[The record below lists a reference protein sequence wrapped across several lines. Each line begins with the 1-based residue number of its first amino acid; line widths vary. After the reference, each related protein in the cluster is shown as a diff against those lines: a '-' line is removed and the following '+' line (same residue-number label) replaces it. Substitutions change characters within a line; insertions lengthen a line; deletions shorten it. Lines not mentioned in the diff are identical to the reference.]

1 MSIYLVAGGAR
12 SGKSRKGEEL
22 ALTLAGSGKPIFIA
36 TAEAIDDEMTTRI
49 KKHQTDRVETFSL
62 VEEPKN
68 LSKALKEIDSN
79 ATVLVDC
86 LTLWLS
92 NNMMGEGTDSSETV
106 IAAAKARTGATIFIS
121 NEVGEGIVPMH
132 PVSREFR
139 DLSGIMNQQFAAAA
153 DKVYFM
159 KFGIAQEIK

>member
-1 MSIYLVAGGAR
+1 MTLIFIAGGAR

-22 ALTLAGSGKPIFIA
+22 AKSLAGSAKPIFIA
-36 TAEAIDDEMTTRI
+36 TAEAVDDEMTSRI
-49 KKHQTDRVETFSL
+49 KKHQDDRGTAFEL

-68 LSKALKEIDSN
+68 LTKALKEIDPQ

-92 NNMMGEGTDSSETV
+92 NNMMGEGADTNQSVIDS
-106 IAAAKARTGATIFIS
+106 ARARTGVTIFIS

-139 DLSGIMNQQFAAAA
+139 DLSGIMNQEFASAS

-159 KFGIAQEIK
+159 KFGIAQELK

>member
-1 MSIYLVAGGAR
+1 MSIYFIAGGAR

-22 ALTLAGSGKPIFIA
+22 ALSLSGGNKPIFIA
-36 TAEAIDDEMTTRI
+36 TAEAVDDEMTKRI
-49 KKHQTDRVETFSL
+49 QKHQNDRGDAFSL

-68 LSKALKEIDSN
+68 LSKALKELDTD

-92 NNMMGEGTDSSETV
+92 NNMMGEGADTNESV
-106 IAAAKARTGATIFIS
+106 IAAARAREGATIFIS

-132 PVSREFR
+132 PVSRQFR
-139 DLSGIMNQQFAAAA
+139 DLSGIMNQQFAQAAE
-153 DKVYFM
+153 KVYFM
-159 KFGIAQEIK
+159 KFGIAQELK

>member
-22 ALTLAGSGKPIFIA
+22 AKNFAGSAKPIFIA
-36 TAEAIDDEMTTRI
+36 TAEAVDEEMTSRI
-49 KKHQTDRVETFSL
+49 KKHQDDRGAAFDL

-68 LSKALKEIDSN
+68 LTKALKEIDPQ

-92 NNMMGEGTDSSETV
+92 NNMMGEGTDSNESV
-106 IAAAKARTGATIFIS
+106 IAAARARAGATIFIS

-139 DLSGIMNQQFAAAA
+139 DLSGIMNQQFAEAA

-159 KFGIAQEIK
+159 KFGIAQELK

>member
-1 MSIYLVAGGAR
+1 MSIYFVAGGAR

-22 ALTLAGSGKPIFIA
+22 AKNLAGSSKPIFIA
-36 TAEAIDDEMTTRI
+36 TAEAVDEEMTSRI
-49 KKHQTDRVETFSL
+49 KKHQDDRGTAFDL
-62 VEEPKN
+62 VEEPRN
-68 LSKALKEIDSN
+68 LTKALKDVDAD

-92 NNMMGEGTDSSETV
+92 NNMMGEGTDTNQSV
-106 IAAAKARTGATIFIS
+106 IDAARARKGATIFIS

-139 DLSGIMNQQFAAAA
+139 DLSGIMNQQFAQAS

-159 KFGIAQEIK
+159 KFGIAQELK

>member
-1 MSIYLVAGGAR
+1 MSIYFIAGGAR

-22 ALTLAGSGKPIFIA
+22 ARTLAGSAKPIFIA
-36 TAEAIDDEMTTRI
+36 TAEAVDDEMSERI
-49 KKHQTDRVETFSL
+49 QKHQNDRGDAFSL

-68 LSKALKEIDSN
+68 LSKALKEINTD

-92 NNMMGEGTDSSETV
+92 NNMMGDGNDSNESV
-106 IAAAKARTGATIFIS
+106 IAAARARKGATIFIS

-132 PVSREFR
+132 PVSRQFR
-139 DLSGIMNQQFAAAA
+139 DLSGIMNQQFAQAAE
-153 DKVYFM
+153 KVYFI
-159 KFGIAQEIK
+159 KFGIAQELK

>member
-1 MSIYLVAGGAR
+1 MTLIFIAGGAR

-22 ALTLAGSGKPIFIA
+22 AKSLAGSAKPIFIA
-36 TAEAIDDEMTTRI
+36 TAEAVDDEMTSRI
-49 KKHQTDRVETFSL
+49 KKHQDDRGGDFDL

-68 LSKALKEIDSN
+68 LSKALKEIDSD

-92 NNMMGEGTDSSETV
+92 NNMMGEGSDTNESV
-106 IAAAKARTGATIFIS
+106 IAAARTRRGATIFIS

-132 PVSREFR
+132 PVSRKFR
-139 DLSGIMNQQFAAAA
+139 DLSGIMNQEFARAAE
-153 DKVYFM
+153 KVYFM
-159 KFGIAQEIK
+159 KFGIAQELK

>member
-1 MSIYLVAGGAR
+1 MSIYFVAGGAR

-22 ALTLAGSGKPIFIA
+22 AKSLAGSSRPIFIA
-36 TAEAIDDEMTTRI
+36 TAEAVDEEMTSRI
-49 KKHQTDRVETFSL
+49 KKHQDDRGNTFDL

-68 LSKALKEIDSN
+68 LTKALKDIDTE

-92 NNMMGEGTDSSETV
+92 NNMMGEGTDTNQSV
-106 IAAAKARTGATIFIS
+106 IDAARARQGATIFIS

-139 DLSGIMNQQFAAAA
+139 DLSGIMNQQFAQAA

-159 KFGIAQEIK
+159 KFGIAQELK

>member
-1 MSIYLVAGGAR
+1 MTLIFIAGGAR

-22 ALTLAGSGKPIFIA
+22 AKSLAGSAKPIFIA
-36 TAEAIDDEMTTRI
+36 TAEAVDDEMTSRI
-49 KKHQTDRVETFSL
+49 KKHQDDRGTAFDL

-68 LSKALKEIDSN
+68 LTKALKDVDAD
-79 ATVLVDC
+79 ATVLIDC

-92 NNMMGEGTDSSETV
+92 NNMMGDGTDTNQSV
-106 IAAAKARTGATIFIS
+106 IDAARARKGATIFIS

-139 DLSGIMNQQFAAAA
+139 DLSGIMNQQFAQAA

-159 KFGIAQEIK
+159 KFGIAQELK

>member
-1 MSIYLVAGGAR
+1 MTIFFVAGGAR

-22 ALTLAGSGKPIFIA
+22 AKSLAGSSKPIFIA
-36 TAEAIDDEMTTRI
+36 TAEAVDDEMTSRI
-49 KKHQTDRVETFSL
+49 KKHQDDRGAAFEL
-62 VEEPKN
+62 IEEPKN
-68 LSKALKEIDSN
+68 LPKALKGLDLQ

-92 NNMMGEGTDSSETV
+92 NNMFGDRVDSNESV
-106 IAAAKARTGATIFIS
+106 IAAAKARTGATIFVS

-132 PVSREFR
+132 ALSREFR
-139 DLSGIMNQQFAAAA
+139 DQSGIMNQQFAAAA

-159 KFGIAQEIK
+159 KFGIAQELK

>member
-22 ALTLAGSGKPIFIA
+22 AKSLAGSTRPIFIA
-36 TAEAIDDEMTTRI
+36 TAEAVDEEMTSRI
-49 KKHQTDRVETFSL
+49 KKHQDDRGTAFDL
-62 VEEPKN
+62 IEEPKN
-68 LSKALKEIDSN
+68 LTKALREIDSD

-92 NNMMGEGTDSSETV
+92 NNMIGEGTDTNQSV
-106 IAAAKARTGATIFIS
+106 IDAALARTGATIFIS

-132 PVSREFR
+132 PVSRKFR
-139 DLSGIMNQQFAAAA
+139 DLSGIMNQQFAEAA

-159 KFGIAQEIK
+159 KFGIAQELK

>member
-49 KKHQTDRVETFSL
+49 KKHQTDRGEAFSL

-68 LSKALKEIDSN
+68 LSKVLKEIDSN

-92 NNMMGEGTDSSETV
+92 NNMMGEGTDSNQLV
-106 IAAAKARTGATIFIS
+106 IDAARTRNGATIFIS

-139 DLSGIMNQQFAAAA
+139 DLSGIMNQHFASAA

-159 KFGIAQEIK
+159 KFGIAQELK

>member
-1 MSIYLVAGGAR
+1 MTMIFIAGGAR

-22 ALTLAGSGKPIFIA
+22 AKSFAGSTKPVFIA
-36 TAEAIDDEMTTRI
+36 TAEAVDDEMTSRI
-49 KKHQTDRVETFSL
+49 KKHQDDRGNAFEL
-62 VEEPKN
+62 IEEPKN
-68 LSKALKEIDSN
+68 LTKALKEVDPQ
-79 ATVLVDC
+79 ATVLIDC

-92 NNMMGEGTDSSETV
+92 NNMMGEGTDTNQSV
-106 IAAAKARTGATIFIS
+106 IDAARARTGATIFIS

-139 DLSGIMNQQFAAAA
+139 DLSGIMNQEFARAS

-159 KFGIAQEIK
+159 KFGIAQELK

>member
-1 MSIYLVAGGAR
+1 MSIYFVAGGAR

-22 ALTLAGSGKPIFIA
+22 AKNLAGSSRPIFIA
-36 TAEAIDDEMTTRI
+36 TAEAVDEEMTSRI
-49 KKHQTDRVETFSL
+49 KKHQDDRGTVFDL

-68 LSKALKEIDSN
+68 LTRALKDVDAD

-92 NNMMGEGTDSSETV
+92 NNMMGEGTDSNQSV
-106 IAAAKARTGATIFIS
+106 IDAARARRGATIFIS

-139 DLSGIMNQQFAAAA
+139 DLSGIMNQQFAEAA

-159 KFGIAQEIK
+159 KFGIAQELK

>member
-22 ALTLAGSGKPIFIA
+22 ALTSAGSGKPVFIA
-36 TAEAIDDEMTTRI
+36 TAEAIDDEMTNRI
-49 KKHQTDRVETFSL
+49 KKHQTDRGDAFSL

-68 LSKALKEIDSN
+68 LSSALKEIDGD

-92 NNMMGEGTDSSETV
+92 NNMMGEGTDSNQSV
-106 IAAAKARTGATIFIS
+106 ISAAKARTGATIFIS

-153 DKVYFM
+153 DKIYFM
-159 KFGIAQEIK
+159 KFGIAQELK

>member
-22 ALTLAGSGKPIFIA
+22 AKSLAASSRPIFIA
-36 TAEAIDDEMTTRI
+36 TAEAVDEEMASRI
-49 KKHQTDRVETFSL
+49 KKHQDDRGTAFDL
-62 VEEPKN
+62 IEEPKN
-68 LSKALKEIDSN
+68 LTKALREIDSD

-92 NNMMGEGTDSSETV
+92 NNMMGEGTDTNQSV
-106 IAAAKARTGATIFIS
+106 INAARARKGATIFIS

-139 DLSGIMNQQFAAAA
+139 DLSGIMNQQFAQAAE
-153 DKVYFM
+153 KVYFM
-159 KFGIAQEIK
+159 KFGIAQELK

>member
-1 MSIYLVAGGAR
+1 MTLIFIAGGAR

-22 ALTLAGSGKPIFIA
+22 AKNLAGSAKPIFIA
-36 TAEAIDDEMTTRI
+36 TAEAVDDEMTSRI
-49 KKHQTDRVETFSL
+49 KKHQDDRGGDFDL

-68 LSKALKEIDSN
+68 LTKALKETDSD

-92 NNMMGEGTDSSETV
+92 NNMMGEGSDTNESV
-106 IAAAKARTGATIFIS
+106 IAAARMRRGATIFIS

-139 DLSGIMNQQFAAAA
+139 DLSGIMNQEFARAS

-159 KFGIAQEIK
+159 KFGIAQELK

>member
-1 MSIYLVAGGAR
+1 MSIYFVAGGAR

-22 ALTLAGSGKPIFIA
+22 ARTLAGASTPIFIA
-36 TAEAIDDEMTTRI
+36 TAEAVDDEMTKRI
-49 KKHQTDRVETFSL
+49 QKHQSDRGDTFSL
-62 VEEPKN
+62 LEEPKN
-68 LSKALKEIDSN
+68 LSKALKEVDPD

-92 NNMMGEGTDSSETV
+92 NNMMGEGTDTNQSV
-106 IAAAKARTGATIFIS
+106 IGAARARKGATIFIS

-139 DLSGIMNQQFAAAA
+139 DLSGIMNQQFAEAA

-159 KFGIAQEIK
+159 KFGIAQELK

>member
-1 MSIYLVAGGAR
+1 MTIFFVAGGAR

-22 ALTLAGSGKPIFIA
+22 AKNFAGSTKPIFIA
-36 TAEAIDDEMTTRI
+36 TAEAVDDEMTSRI
-49 KKHQTDRVETFSL
+49 KKHQDDRGAAFEL
-62 VEEPKN
+62 IEEPKN
-68 LSKALKEIDSN
+68 LTSALKGVDPQ

-92 NNMMGEGTDSSETV
+92 NNMFGDSVDSNESV
-106 IAAAKARTGATIFIS
+106 IAAAKARTGSTIFVS

-132 PVSREFR
+132 HLSRQFR
-139 DLSGIMNQQFAAAA
+139 DQSGIMNQEFAQVA

-159 KFGIAQEIK
+159 KLGIAQELK

>member
-22 ALTLAGSGKPIFIA
+22 AKSLAGSTRPIFVA
-36 TAEAIDDEMTTRI
+36 TAEAVDEEMTSRI
-49 KKHQTDRVETFSL
+49 KKHQDDRGTAFDL

-68 LSKALKEIDSN
+68 LTKALKDVDAD

-92 NNMMGEGTDSSETV
+92 NNMMGEGTDSNESV
-106 IAAAKARTGATIFIS
+106 IAAARARKGSTIFIS

-139 DLSGIMNQQFAAAA
+139 DLSGIMNQQFAEAA

-159 KFGIAQEIK
+159 KFGIAQELK

>member
-1 MSIYLVAGGAR
+1 MSIYFIAGGAR

-22 ALTLAGSGKPIFIA
+22 ALSLSGANKPIFIA
-36 TAEAIDDEMTTRI
+36 TAEAVDDEMTMRI
-49 KKHQTDRVETFSL
+49 QKHQNDRGDAFSL

-68 LSKALKEIDSN
+68 LTRALKEIDID

-92 NNMMGEGTDSSETV
+92 NNMMGDGNDSNESV
-106 IAAAKARTGATIFIS
+106 IAAARARKGATIFIS

-139 DLSGIMNQQFAAAA
+139 DLSGIMNQQFAQAAE
-153 DKVYFM
+153 KVYFM
-159 KFGIAQEIK
+159 KFGIAQELK

>member
-1 MSIYLVAGGAR
+1 MSIYFIAGGAR

-22 ALTLAGSGKPIFIA
+22 AKNLAGSSRPIFIA
-36 TAEAIDDEMTTRI
+36 TAEAVDDEMTSRI
-49 KKHQTDRVETFSL
+49 KKHQVDRGTAFDL

-68 LSKALKEIDSN
+68 LSKALKELDAD

-92 NNMMGEGTDSSETV
+92 NNMMGDGSDSNESV
-106 IAAAKARTGATIFIS
+106 IAVARARKGATIFIS

-132 PVSREFR
+132 PVSRQFR
-139 DLSGIMNQQFAAAA
+139 DLSGIMNQQFAQAAE
-153 DKVYFM
+153 KVYFM
-159 KFGIAQEIK
+159 KFGIAQELK

>member
-1 MSIYLVAGGAR
+1 MTLIFIAGGAR

-22 ALTLAGSGKPIFIA
+22 AKSLAGSAKPIFIA
-36 TAEAIDDEMTTRI
+36 TAEAVDDEMTSRI
-49 KKHQTDRVETFSL
+49 KKHQDDRGGDFDL

-68 LSKALKEIDSN
+68 LSKALQEIDSE

-92 NNMMGEGTDSSETV
+92 NNMMVESTDTNESV
-106 IAAAKARTGATIFIS
+106 IAAARARKGATIFIS

-132 PVSREFR
+132 PVSRKFR
-139 DLSGIMNQQFAAAA
+139 DLSGIMNQEFARAS

-159 KFGIAQEIK
+159 KFGIAQELK

>member
-1 MSIYLVAGGAR
+1 MTLIFIAGGAR

-22 ALTLAGSGKPIFIA
+22 AKNFAGSAKPIFIA
-36 TAEAIDDEMTTRI
+36 TAEAVDEEMTSRI
-49 KKHQTDRVETFSL
+49 KKHQDDRGAAFDL

-68 LSKALKEIDSN
+68 LTKVLKEVDTD

-92 NNMMGEGTDSSETV
+92 NNMMGEGTDSNESV
-106 IAAAKARTGATIFIS
+106 IDAARARTGATIFIS

-132 PVSREFR
+132 PVSRQFR
-139 DLSGIMNQQFAAAA
+139 DLSGIMNQEFARAS

-159 KFGIAQEIK
+159 KFGIAQELK

>member
-22 ALTLAGSGKPIFIA
+22 AKNLAGSTRPIFIA
-36 TAEAIDDEMTTRI
+36 TAEAVDEEMTLRI
-49 KKHQTDRVETFSL
+49 KKHQDDRGTAFDL
-62 VEEPKN
+62 IEEPKN
-68 LSKALKEIDSN
+68 LSKALKEVEKD

-92 NNMMGEGTDSSETV
+92 NNMMGEGTDTNQSV
-106 IAAAKARTGATIFIS
+106 IDAARARKGATIFIS

-139 DLSGIMNQQFAAAA
+139 DLSGIMNQQFAEAA

-159 KFGIAQEIK
+159 KFGIAQELK

>member
-22 ALTLAGSGKPIFIA
+22 ALELAGSGKPIFIA

-49 KKHQTDRVETFSL
+49 NKHQTDRGDSFSL

-92 NNMMGEGTDSSETV
+92 NNMMGEGTDSNQSV
-106 IAAAKARTGATIFIS
+106 ISAAKARTGATVFIS

-159 KFGIAQEIK
+159 KFGIAQELK

>member
-1 MSIYLVAGGAR
+1 MSIYFVAGGAR

-22 ALTLAGSGKPIFIA
+22 AKNLAGSSRPIFIA
-36 TAEAIDDEMTTRI
+36 TAEAVDEEMTSRI
-49 KKHQTDRVETFSL
+49 KKHQDDRGTAFDL

-68 LSKALKEIDSN
+68 LTKALKDVDAD

-92 NNMMGEGTDSSETV
+92 NNMMGEGTDSNQSV
-106 IAAAKARTGATIFIS
+106 IDAARARKGSTIFIS

-139 DLSGIMNQQFAAAA
+139 DLSGIMNQQFAEAA

-159 KFGIAQEIK
+159 KFGIAQELK

>member
-1 MSIYLVAGGAR
+1 MTLIFIAGGAR

-22 ALTLAGSGKPIFIA
+22 ANNFAGSAIPIFIA
-36 TAEAIDDEMTTRI
+36 TAEAVDEEMTSRI
-49 KKHQTDRVETFSL
+49 KKHQDDRGAVFDL

-68 LSKALKEIDSN
+68 LTKVLKEVDTD

-92 NNMMGEGTDSSETV
+92 NNMMGEGTDTNQSV
-106 IAAAKARTGATIFIS
+106 IDAARARKGATIFIS

-132 PVSREFR
+132 PVSRQFR
-139 DLSGIMNQQFAAAA
+139 DLSGMMNQEFARAA

-159 KFGIAQEIK
+159 KFGIAQELK

>member
-22 ALTLAGSGKPIFIA
+22 AKSLAGSSRPIFIA
-36 TAEAIDDEMTTRI
+36 TAEAVDEEMTSRI
-49 KKHQTDRVETFSL
+49 KKHQDDRGTAFDL

-68 LSKALKEIDSN
+68 LTKALKEIDTD
-79 ATVLVDC
+79 AIVLVDC

-92 NNMMGEGTDSSETV
+92 NNMMGEGTDTNQSV
-106 IAAAKARTGATIFIS
+106 IDAARARKGASIFIS

-132 PVSREFR
+132 PVSRQFR
-139 DLSGIMNQQFAAAA
+139 DLSGIMNQQFAEAA
-153 DKVYFM
+153 DKVFFM
-159 KFGIAQEIK
+159 KFGIAQELK

>member
-49 KKHQTDRVETFSL
+49 QKHQTDRGDAFSL

-92 NNMMGEGTDSSETV
+92 NNMMGEATDSNETV
-106 IAAAKARTGATIFIS
+106 IAAAEARTGATIFIS

-159 KFGIAQEIK
+159 KFGIAQELK

>member
-1 MSIYLVAGGAR
+1 MRIYLVAGGAR

-22 ALTLAGSGKPIFIA
+22 ALALAGSGKPVFIA
-36 TAEAIDDEMTTRI
+36 TAEAIDDEMTNRI
-49 KKHQTDRVETFSL
+49 KKHQTDRGDAFSL

-68 LSKALKEIDSN
+68 LSKALKEIDRYS
-79 ATVLVDC
+79 TVLVDC

-92 NNMMGEGTDSSETV
+92 NNMMDEGTDSNQSV

-159 KFGIAQEIK
+159 KFGIAQELK

>member
-1 MSIYLVAGGAR
+1 MSIYFVAGGAR

-22 ALTLAGSGKPIFIA
+22 AKNLAGSSRPIFIA
-36 TAEAIDDEMTTRI
+36 TAEAVDEEMTSRI
-49 KKHQTDRVETFSL
+49 KKHQDDRGTAFDL
-62 VEEPKN
+62 IEEPKN
-68 LSKALKEIDSN
+68 LSKALKEIGTG

-92 NNMMGEGTDSSETV
+92 NNMMGEGTDTNQSV
-106 IAAAKARTGATIFIS
+106 IDAARARKGATIFIS

-139 DLSGIMNQQFAAAA
+139 DLSGIMNQQFAQAA

-159 KFGIAQEIK
+159 KFGIAQELK

>member
-1 MSIYLVAGGAR
+1 MSIYFVAGGAR

-22 ALTLAGSGKPIFIA
+22 AKNLAGSSRPIFIA
-36 TAEAIDDEMTTRI
+36 TAEAVDEEMTSRI
-49 KKHQTDRVETFSL
+49 KKHQDDRGTAFDL
-62 VEEPKN
+62 VEEPRN
-68 LSKALKEIDSN
+68 LTKALKDVDAD

-92 NNMMGEGTDSSETV
+92 NNMMGEGTDSNQSV
-106 IAAAKARTGATIFIS
+106 IDAARARKGATIFIS

-139 DLSGIMNQQFAAAA
+139 DLSGIMNQQFAQAA

-159 KFGIAQEIK
+159 KFGIAQELK

>member
-22 ALTLAGSGKPIFIA
+22 ALTLAGSVKPIFIA
-36 TAEAIDDEMTTRI
+36 TAEAVDVEMTTRI
-49 KKHQTDRVETFSL
+49 KKHQTDRGDAFSL

-92 NNMMGEGTDSSETV
+92 NNMMGEGTDSNQSV
-106 IAAAKARTGATIFIS
+106 IAAAQARTGATIFIS

-159 KFGIAQEIK
+159 KFGIAQELK

>member
-1 MSIYLVAGGAR
+1 MTLIFIAGGAR

-22 ALTLAGSGKPIFIA
+22 AKSLAGSAKPIFIA
-36 TAEAIDDEMTTRI
+36 TAEAVDDEMTSRI
-49 KKHQTDRVETFSL
+49 KKHQDDRGGDFDL

-68 LSKALKEIDSN
+68 LSKALKELDSD

-92 NNMMGEGTDSSETV
+92 NNMMGEGTDSNESV
-106 IAAAKARTGATIFIS
+106 IAAARARRGATIFIS

-132 PVSREFR
+132 PVSRKFR
-139 DLSGIMNQQFAAAA
+139 DLSGFMNQEFARAS

-159 KFGIAQEIK
+159 KFGITQELK

>member
-1 MSIYLVAGGAR
+1 MTIIFIAGGAR

-22 ALTLAGSGKPIFIA
+22 AKSLAGSAKPIFIA
-36 TAEAIDDEMTTRI
+36 TAEAVDDEMTSRI
-49 KKHQTDRVETFSL
+49 KKHQDDRGGDFDL

-68 LSKALKEIDSN
+68 LSKALKDVDSD

-92 NNMMGEGTDSSETV
+92 NNMMGEGTDSNESV
-106 IAAAKARTGATIFIS
+106 IAAARTRRGATIFIS

-139 DLSGIMNQQFAAAA
+139 DLSGIMNQEFARAS

-159 KFGIAQEIK
+159 RFGIAQELK